1 MSNIFYMF
9 YSAFYNTPN
18 LYKSICGENIINNF
32 SNDKSEFC
40 KNHWD
45 IQSIIELMSDIFFP
59 SLPFSCP
66 SWCPHFFKKMFFGG
80 SSTFIKSFKEE
91 KDDQFWIY
99 VNGILTNKKIIE
111 MNRILLEDVFDR
123 PIHVVHNDSD
133 SIVVD
138 LIECLVGKQYE
149 DLTEPAFVTL
159 MAITKKLLDNK
170 IKKIVIICHSQGTI
184 VVGNVINSL
193 KKMGFIH
200 KKYLKKLEI
209 YAVANC
215 ATNMEYILKNE
226 QLPYIESFSNE
237 NDFVSRF
244 GCNASDD
251 IKKSC
256 DIKIDGSVIIIPN
269 KHGHMFNSH
278 YFNNF
283 ENEYQES
290 KLHRY
295 LPN

>member
-1 MSNIFYMF
+1 M
-9 YSAFYNTPN
+9 
-18 LYKSICGENIINNF
+18 
-32 SNDKSEFC
+32 
-40 KNHWD
+40 
-45 IQSIIELMSDIFFP
+45 
-59 SLPFSCP
+59 
-66 SWCPHFFKKMFFGG
+66 
-80 SSTFIKSFKEE
+80 
-91 KDDQFWIY
+91 
-99 VNGILTNKKIIE
+99 
-111 MNRILLEDVFDR
+111 FDR
-123 PIHVVHNDSD
+123 PIHVIHNDSD
-133 SIVVD
+133 SIFVD

-209 YAVANC
+209 YAVAN
-215 ATNMEYILKNE
+215 
-226 QLPYIESFSNE
+226 
-237 NDFVSRF
+237 
-244 GCNASDD
+244 GD